1 MIAFGGGRS
10 PEMRG
15 AAAAYASF
23 LFALAGGE
31 ADRKRLLGMLDDA
44 DVKLNVALEA
54 AKKMEEGK

>member
-1 MIAFGGGRS
+1 
-10 PEMRG
+10 MRG